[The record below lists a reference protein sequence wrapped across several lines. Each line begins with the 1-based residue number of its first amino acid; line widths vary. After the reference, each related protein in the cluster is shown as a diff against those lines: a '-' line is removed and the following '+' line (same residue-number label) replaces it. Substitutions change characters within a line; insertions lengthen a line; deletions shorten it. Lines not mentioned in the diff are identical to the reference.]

1 MTRFWPLLAAGWHEP
16 PVFPADWGWSKQFS
30 ELRQRA
36 RRLIEADFG
45 AAEPW
50 GWKDPRN
57 CLTLPFWQH
66 ILPPTHHVICLRSP
80 IDVALSLSQR
90 ENFPLKKCVDLWL
103 RYMHDALKH
112 TSGKPRLLIF
122 YEDLMANWP
131 AELRRL
137 AAFLGRPETADQ
149 ADVQSAVKDFVD
161 EDLRHYHATLIDAVD
176 NADLG
181 FPAKAMY
188 VLLRACV
195 NAAPNERDT
204 FGEAADR
211 VQQVLD
217 SFSGYSLEAEESAGR
232 LMELAAKL
240 EEEKSQACRE
250 LQSFV
255 TQLADSKNELRRL
268 EGQLSAEQEGRAKEI
283 ADREQTFQDLRAQL
297 SLRENEAHELQTQ
310 LQNERE
316 RGAGERAEQN
326 AVALELQTQLAERE
340 RVLQDLRTM
349 HDALARQRLES
360 EELLR
365 RLRAES
371 GERESALQAQLESE
385 RVRWEQQL
393 AQERDAASRALATVQ
408 AVVPTPL
415 PDTAACTI
423 VCKRDLHLRAPLRN
437 HSLDTT
443 PVCPFTCC
451 WPTASTDT
459 SSQLRRDFGCC
470 SSTTS
475 AFPKATSYRSS
486 TLRLGFKRRSSPFC
500 CATCSRRI
508 ASKKSFIST
517 PRFGF
522 WTTWSPFSTGSI
534 SAPWC
539 SRPTSRRRPKRR
551 EQAYRTRLAPFII
564 RDS

>member
-1 MTRFWPLLAAGWHEP
+1 M
-16 PVFPADWGWSKQFS
+16 
-30 ELRQRA
+30 
-36 RRLIEADFG
+36 IEADFG
-45 AAEPW
+45 AAESW

-57 CLTLPFWQH
+57 CLTFPFWQH
-66 ILPPTHHVICLRSP
+66 VLPPTHHVICLRNP

-255 TQLADSKNELRRL
+255 ISSQTAKTSCDAWRASFRPSKRDGQRRSL
-268 EGQLSAEQEGRAKEI
+268 TGSRPSRTCEPSCHFARTRRVNFRPSFKTSANA
-283 ADREQTFQDLRAQL
+283 A
-297 SLRENEAHELQTQ
+297 RENAP
-310 LQNERE
+310 N
-316 RGAGERAEQN
+316 
-326 AVALELQTQLAERE
+326 
-340 RVLQDLRTM
+340 RTP
-349 HDALARQRLES
+349 S
-360 EELLR
+360 PW
-365 RLRAES
+365 S
-371 GERESALQAQLESE
+371 
-385 RVRWEQQL
+385 
-393 AQERDAASRALATVQ
+393 
-408 AVVPTPL
+408 
-415 PDTAACTI
+415 C
-423 VCKRDLHLRAPLRN
+423 
-437 HSLDTT
+437 
-443 PVCPFTCC
+443 
-451 WPTASTDT
+451 
-459 SSQLRRDFGCC
+459 
-470 SSTTS
+470 
-475 AFPKATSYRSS
+475 
-486 TLRLGFKRRSSPFC
+486 RRSSPSGSGSYRICAQCTTLWLASDWKAKNC
-500 CATCSRRI
+500 C
-508 ASKKSFIST
+508 
-517 PRFGF
+517 G
-522 WTTWSPFSTGSI
+522 G
-534 SAPWC
+534 
-539 SRPTSRRRPKRR
+539 
-551 EQAYRTRLAPFII
+551 
-564 RDS
+564 